1 MPIQKQTIDDFFD
14 FKRKNDDGSFRMYEV
29 KDSIKD
35 RLYILNKYHKKLVQL
50 IVNDEP
56 IKKDILTTS
65 AQIKI
70 IPYVVKRTKVYGDKP
85 DDPHLFQIYKDL
97 ELTYHGGELDDKTQP
112 KIHLKVKSKSK
123 SRYRTLVD
131 CSLHLDDSI
140 PRPAP
145 LFSFFPG
152 FEYDKNLSQKIKKKS
167 HKFQINSD
175 HPIRIDF
182 YLSGRDLDFHVYMN
196 SMYSIN
202 MFHSLDFLIAKD
214 NCPLQGLPIVQPI
227 TIFAM
232 KNYNIW
238 VRCSRSRH
246 IGKPTIQFYN
256 NMDYY
261 YKIMD
266 RKIAYPNQDGSLTWK
281 TMMQKELEITEELAD
296 NNLI

>member
-1 MPIQKQTIDDFFD
+1 MQKQTIDDFFD
-14 FKRKNDDGSFRMYEV
+14 FKRKNDDGSFTMYEV

-35 RLYILNKYHKKLVQL
+35 RLYIVNKYHKKLVQL
-50 IVNDEP
+50 IVNNEP
-56 IKKDILTTS
+56 TKKDLLTS

-70 IPYVVKRTKVYGDKP
+70 IPYVIKRAKVYRDKP

-97 ELTYHGGELDDKTQP
+97 ELTYHGGAIDDKTQP
-112 KIHLKVKSKSK
+112 KIHLKVKSMSK

-145 LFSFFPG
+145 LFSFFSG
-152 FEYDKNLSQKIKKKS
+152 YEYDKNLTQKNKKKS
-167 HKFQINSD
+167 HKFQIDSD

-182 YLSGRDLDFHVYMN
+182 YLSGKDLDFHAYVN
-196 SMYSIN
+196 SMFSLN
-202 MFHSLDFLIAKD
+202 MFYSLDFLITKK

-246 IGKPTIQFYN
+246 MGKPTIQFYN
-256 NMDYY
+256 NLDYY
-261 YKIMD
+261 YKIMN
-266 RKIAYPNQDGSLTWK
+266 RRIAYPNRDGSLTWK
-281 TMMQKELEITEELAD
+281 TMMQKEFEITHDVAD
-296 NNLI
+296 KKSI